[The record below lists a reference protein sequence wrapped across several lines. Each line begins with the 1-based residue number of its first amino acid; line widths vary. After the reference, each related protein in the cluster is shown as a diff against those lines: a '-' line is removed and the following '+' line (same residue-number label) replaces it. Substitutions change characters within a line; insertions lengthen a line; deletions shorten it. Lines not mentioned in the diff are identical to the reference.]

1 MKDTCE
7 KLCKLQYDCL
17 QAFCDECRGS
27 DASVYLSLMSQ
38 DASAVFNSTATEEL
52 YAEYLFRYRDGIQVV
67 VSTKDIVT
75 VNGFINENLIC
86 RYSFKLQDSAMIKR
100 TTKAFWEYMKFN
112 ADISGERMSDG
123 NYRFWLFK

>member
-1 MKDTCE
+1 
-7 KLCKLQYDCL
+7 
-17 QAFCDECRGS
+17 
-27 DASVYLSLMSQ
+27 MSQ